1 MFIKL
6 DNCEIYLNK
15 SDLEQDTKGNNGTFQ
30 LPLEILFAP
39 LFLCDFPDRTVV
51 RRIMHPIFIIALF
64 SIAKTWKQPKCPS
77 AEGWIKKMWYAHTVK
92 NYSAIKNG
100 IMPFSATC
108 MNLEIIIL
116 N

>member
-77 AEGWIKKMWYAHTVK
+77 ADGWIKKMWYSHTVK
-92 NYSAIKNG
+92 NYSAIKK
-100 IMPFSATC
+100 
-108 MNLEIIIL
+108 
-116 N
+116 